1 MWDDSNYFYH
11 CLKTCIFLKKKVAVQ
26 MCLAF
31 EKVRRN
37 IMDWLT
43 KPAVLQNSLQAQYL
57 KNVVIIWN
65 KSKQRD
71 VKLKSERNFH
81 EDMVNISTDII
92 SGEMED
98 GKKKKEIVSNFRY
111 PLYYSK
117 LTNCILLLFGFHG
130 QNWYFLK
137 RTFFHNRHYIHNK
150 YLTHIKC
157 CCSQCDFRQA
167 KVFQCFSVLSDCAGP
182 QL

>member
-1 MWDDSNYFYH
+1 
-11 CLKTCIFLKKKVAVQ
+11 

-43 KPAVLQNSLQAQYL
+43 KPAVLQNSLQAQYP

-65 KSKQRD
+65 KSKQRLFH

-98 GKKKKEIVSNFRY
+98 GKKKKRNCFQFQIS
-111 PLYYSK
+111 PL
-117 LTNCILLLFGFHG
+117 L
-130 QNWYFLK
+130 
-137 RTFFHNRHYIHNK
+137 
-150 YLTHIKC
+150 
-157 CCSQCDFRQA
+157 
-167 KVFQCFSVLSDCAGP
+167 
-182 QL
+182 

>member
-1 MWDDSNYFYH
+1 
-11 CLKTCIFLKKKVAVQ
+11 

-43 KPAVLQNSLQAQYL
+43 KPAVLQNSLQAQYP

-92 SGEMED
+92 SGEMQD
-98 GKKKKEIVSNFRY
+98 GKKKKK
-111 PLYYSK
+111 K
-117 LTNCILLLFGFHG
+117 LFPISDIPFTIANSQTVFCFYLAFMV
-130 QNWYFLK
+130 
-137 RTFFHNRHYIHNK
+137 RTGTFWKGH
-150 YLTHIKC
+150 
-157 CCSQCDFRQA
+157 
-167 KVFQCFSVLSDCAGP
+167 FSTTDTIFTINTLHTLNVAVLSVILNKPKFSSALVFCQTVQAHSYSP
-182 QL
+182 PFIWRKRYQRS